1 MPQDDLLGVQLDEY
15 RLEMLLG
22 RGGMARVYRGL
33 DTRLGRY
40 VAIKVIDAPF
50 RTDSEHTMR
59 FEREAQA
66 IAKLEHP
73 HIVRLYRYGE
83 AQGVLYMAMQY
94 IEGSDLG
101 FLLRSYHADHEFIEP
116 EEALRITSEVCSA
129 LDYAHS
135 KGVIHRDVKPSNIM
149 LDQQGHAYL
158 TDFGLALLTEVGT
171 RGEIFGSPHYIAPE
185 QAISSAGAVP
195 QSDLYA
201 MGIILYEMFT
211 GKLPFDAETP
221 LDIAMKHMS
230 DPPPPPHD
238 IRADVAPELEAVILK
253 ALAKEPAQ
261 RYPTGATLID
271 AMEHALAQSRTPAPT
286 LTAATLPHKS
296 IPDRVAIDVAANPL
310 PPIPADAAT
319 PRFVPLPSSISAPPL
334 AVTEPTMTRRSYV
347 PIYAGTLAVA
357 LLAMVAVALVLLLGR
372 GKGDDASPALSPS
385 NDGTQLD
392 AASDMTATAPFATS
406 VTQVAALAATSTPL
420 ILGAPPLAVTASPV
434 PTLTA
439 LAPPNT
445 LIPTATKFPTLP
457 PTAMSTFTP
466 TWTPLPTLTSAP
478 TLTPVPPTAIAQAP
492 VVAEANYSL
501 LIAKRGEDSLFVVNQ
516 GNSGIPLDALVLGA
530 GDGRISGSEWG
541 VPTLMPGECVAAW
554 KDNGN
559 PKSPDVTCTEV
570 GQRVT
575 REKPERFWKS
585 AFDIYINGALVA
597 NCNGNQCT
605 IDISSAT
612 PDMMTT
618 RANNFELLIAKKG
631 EDSLFVIN
639 QGTSGFPLS
648 ALRLGE
654 GQGAISG
661 VEWGVDVLLPGQCVA
676 AWKDNGK
683 PKSPDVD
690 CDMVGA
696 NLTRGKADRF
706 WKSSF
711 AVFYGEQAVLT
722 CGSDRCTMIVSE

>member
-1 MPQDDLLGVQLDEY
+1 MPQDNLLGLQLDEY
-15 RLEMLLG
+15 RLEVLLG

-50 RTDSEHTMR
+50 RTDSEYTMR

-73 HIVRLYRYGE
+73 NIVRLYRYGE

-101 FLLRSYHADHEFIEP
+101 FVLRSYHNEHEFIEP
-116 EEALRITSEVCSA
+116 EESLRITREVCLA

-135 KGVIHRDVKPSNIM
+135 KGVIHRDIKPSNIM

-201 MGIILYEMFT
+201 VGIILYEMFT
-211 GKLPFDAETP
+211 GRLPFDAETP

-230 DPPPPPHD
+230 DPPPPLHD
-238 IRADVAPELEAVILK
+238 IRSDIAPDLEAMILK
-253 ALAKEPAQ
+253 ALAKEPVQ
-261 RYPTGATLID
+261 RYPTGAALVE
-271 AMEHALAQSRTPAPT
+271 AMEHALVNARIPAST
-286 LTAATLPHKS
+286 LTATTLQRKS
-296 IPDRVAIDVAANPL
+296 LPDRVAIDFAANAL
-310 PPIPADAAT
+310 PPIPAEVAT
-319 PRFVPLPSSISAPPL
+319 PRTVSLAGPVSAPPP
-334 AVTEPTMTRRSYV
+334 AITEPITARRSRA
-347 PIYAGTLAVA
+347 PIYAGTLIVA
-357 LLAMVAVALVLLLGR
+357 LLVMALVALALLM
-372 GKGDDASPALSPS
+372 GKDKSDDASSGLLPS
-385 NDGTQLD
+385 HDGTLLA
-392 AASDMTATAPFATS
+392 AASDMTGTAPFATF
-406 VTQVAALAATSTPL
+406 VTQVAGLAATPTQLVLVAST
-420 ILGAPPLAVTASPV
+420 LAATASFV

-439 LAPPNT
+439 LTPTNT
-445 LIPTATKFPTLP
+445 LVPTVTTTPTPLPTAT
-457 PTAMSTFTP
+457 ATFAP
-466 TWTPLPTLTSAP
+466 TWTPLPTLTLAP
-478 TLTPVPPTAIAQAP
+478 TLTSVPPTAVALAP
-492 VVAEANYSL
+492 VVAEENYSL

-516 GNSGIPLDALVLGA
+516 GSRGIPLNALVLGE
-530 GDGRISGSEWG
+530 GEGRISGLEWD
-541 VPTLMPGECVAAW
+541 VPILMPGECVTAW
-554 KDNGN
+554 KDNGK

-575 REKPERFWKS
+575 REKQERFWKS
-585 AFDIYINGALVA
+585 TFGIYFNGARVT
-597 NCNGNQCT
+597 NCDGNQCT

-612 PDMMTT
+612 PNVVTLMATS
-618 RANNFELLIAKKG
+618 FELLIAKRG

-639 QGTSGFPLS
+639 QGESGFPLS
-648 ALRLGE
+648 SLRLGE

-661 VEWGVDVLLPGQCVA
+661 VEWGMDVLQPGQCVT

-690 CDMVGA
+690 CDPVGA

-711 AVFYGEQAVLT
+711 EVFYNEQAVFT
-722 CGSDRCTMIVSE
+722 CSSDWCTITIPE